1 MKIPIEISA
10 RHIHLSQKDLEKLF
24 GKNYKLK
31 VLYKISQPGQFAA
44 KETITL
50 INGNNRIENV
60 RIIGPVR
67 KNSQIEISLTDA
79 RTLNIKLPIRIS
91 ENTLFAPKLIIQNK
105 NKKIK
110 TPAIIAQ
117 RHLHV
122 SNEQAKKLNLKNH
135 QIIKIKINGERGLI
149 FNNIVVRAGKGHFLS
164 FQLDTDEANAAG
176 IKGKG
181 IGEIIK

>member
-1 MKIPIEISA
+1 MKIQIEVSA
-10 RHIHLSQKDLEKLF
+10 RHIHLSQKDLEILF
-24 GKNYKLK
+24 GKNYELK
-31 VLYKISQPGQFAA
+31 ILHKISQPGQFAA

-79 RTLNIKLPIRIS
+79 RTLDIKLPIRIS

-122 SNEQAKKLNLKNH
+122 SNEQANKLNLKNN
-135 QIIKIKINGERGLI
+135 QIISIKIPGKRGLI
-149 FNNIVVRAGKGHFLS
+149 FDNVVVRAGDKHWLS

-176 IKGKG
+176 IKGKMY
-181 IGEIIK
+181 GELVR